1 MWIGIGLGSNI
12 GDRGRELALARRW
25 IQSLDAGARFSSE
38 YETSPVDC
46 PNGSPPFRNQ
56 VAEIQWRGS
65 LDALL
70 QWMQEYERSRGRRAV
85 RKKNEPRVLD
95 LDLLFAGRNW
105 VQNPRLAL
113 PHPRMGERRFVMEPL
128 AELSPGRRIA
138 GLPGTVWETACWLR
152 SQGGAVCQRIE

>member
-12 GDRGRELALARRW
+12 GDRERELALARRW
-25 IQSLDAGARFSSE
+25 IQSLDVGARFSSE

-46 PNGSPPFRNQ
+46 PPGSPPFRNQ
-56 VAEIQWRGS
+56 VAEIQWGGS
-65 LDALL
+65 LDTLL
-70 QWMQEYERSRGRRAV
+70 LWMQEYERSRGRRVV

-152 SQGGAVCQRIE
+152 NQGGTVCQRIE